1 MPAPGLQVDQVDP
14 SSRRSVRRFVD
25 VPFLVYG
32 NRPAGGFLGGLGA
45 GGGRPADPNWVP
57 PLRRESALALDRRRH
72 PFYEHSDAAFFVAR
86 RDSLDVGRV
95 AALEHRPYNRW
106 HDVAHASFAFF
117 ECQEGDDEAAR
128 ALFGRL
134 FEWAA
139 QRGLTQ
145 VVGPRGLSAF
155 DGYGLLI
162 HGFDRRQLMTMTNY
176 NPPSYRSVVEGLG
189 FEKEVDFVTYELER
203 ATFVMPEAVRRAA
216 ERAAGTL
223 EIVRYPSRRAL
234 IQAARSIGHTY
245 NRSFV
250 RNWEYYPLSDREID
264 FAVQQIRPLAD
275 HRLMTFIAAG
285 DQIVGFVLAFAD
297 VSRALQRMG
306 GRLTPWG
313 IARLLAERRRSARVA
328 LNGAGILPEY
338 RGRGGNAL
346 LYMQIER
353 AVRSAAFTHAELPQV
368 AETAERMRRDLQVL
382 GATPIKTHRVY
393 GRRV

>member
-1 MPAPGLQVDQVDP
+1 MSSSGLQVEQIDP
-14 SSRRSVRRFVD
+14 ASRRSVHRFVD
-25 VPFLVYG
+25 VPFRVYQ
-32 NRPAGGFLGGLGA
+32 
-45 GGGRPADPNWVP
+45 DDSNWVP
-57 PLRRESALALDRRRH
+57 PLRRETALALDRRRH
-72 PFYEHSDAAFFVAR
+72 PYYEHSDAAFFVAR
-86 RDSLDVGRV
+86 RDGVDVGRL
-95 AALEHRPYNRW
+95 AALEHRPYNQW
-106 HDVAHASFAFF
+106 HEVAHASFGFL

-134 FEWAA
+134 FDWAA
-139 QRGLTQ
+139 QRGLTR

-162 HGFDRRQLMTMTNY
+162 RGFDRRQLMTMTNY
-176 NPPSYRSVVEGLG
+176 NPPWYERVVEGLG
-189 FEKEVDFVTYELER
+189 FEKEVDFVTYELDR
-203 ATFVMPEAVRRAA
+203 ATFVMPDTVRRAA
-216 ERAAGTL
+216 ERAADTL
-223 EIVRYPSRRAL
+223 RIVRYPSRRAL
-234 IQAARSIGHTY
+234 MRAARSIGQTY
-245 NRSFV
+245 NQAFV

-264 FAVQQIRPLAD
+264 FTVEQIRPLAD

-285 DQIVGFVLAFAD
+285 DDIVGFVLAFAD
-297 VSRALQRMG
+297 VSRALQRIG

-313 IARLLAERRRSARVA
+313 IARLLAERRRTVRVA

-382 GATPIKTHRVY
+382 GARPIKTHRVY
-393 GRRV
+393 RRDI